1 MLRIMP
7 KKEVQ
12 KYFQKMDQNKRG
24 SVSEIKVEVN
34 KQSENDSLL
43 HTEFDTSGYS
53 FNKVDQAKGVMG
65 RYEAEKQLPQNFR
78 KIKEIKRKLSETSF
92 ESESKED

>member
-1 MLRIMP
+1 
-7 KKEVQ
+7 
-12 KYFQKMDQNKRG
+12 
-24 SVSEIKVEVN
+24 
-34 KQSENDSLL
+34 
-43 HTEFDTSGYS
+43 
-53 FNKVDQAKGVMG
+53 MG